1 MTTIALIEDNRLLRE
16 GLTTT
21 LGAEGDL
28 EVVYAGLPPPELGR
42 FRDLRP
48 EVTLLEAR
56 LSGHACLR
64 VARDLFR
71 AFPGTRILVLNRPSD
86 DALVTKLTDAGVYGF
101 LDPDASFR
109 ELLSALHTVAGVQ
122 RTRWS
127 PDPRSPFATQGRAAL
142 TPRER
147 EVAGLVAEG
156 LSNHQIARRLSIS
169 PHTVKSHVRG
179 IMRKWDVRSRVQI
192 AILL

>member
-21 LGAEGDL
+21 LGAEADL

-42 FRDLRP
+42 FRDLGP

-71 AFPGTRILVLNRPSD
+71 ALPGTRILVLNRPSD

-101 LDPDASFR
+101 LDPDASFG
-109 ELLSALHTVAGVQ
+109 ELLSALRAVAGAQ

-127 PDPRSPFATQGRAAL
+127 PDPGSPFATRGRAAL

-156 LSNHQIARRLSIS
+156 LSNQQIAQQLSIS

-192 AILL
+192 AIHL